1 MKPKRNRIRVRK
13 IEHVLST
20 KLSEEEKKNDNNLYI
35 CATKNIFDEKI
46 NKYGNN
52 RQVS

>member
-13 IEHVLST
+13 IEHVMT
-20 KLSEEEKKNDNNLYI
+20 IKLSDQEKNNIKPLYI

-46 NKYGNN
+46 NQYESK
-52 RQVS
+52 